1 MMSET
6 QEDQARKAAKN
17 QALFRDVNERIDE
30 LVGKAW
36 HPDFICEC
44 ADEHCVEK
52 LQLSLREYEEIRA
65 SPVHFPV
72 KVGHD
77 YPEFERVVA
86 VSDRY
91 AVVEKIGA
99 AAEVAKTLDP
109 RSRVKG
115 ASWVDVE
122 NEPSYPDSRI

>member
-1 MMSET
+1 MREPVEILRGFGSRRLWLGGRRVR
-6 QEDQARKAAKN
+6 AFRGRK
-17 QALFRDVNERIDE
+17 LISSLIGSVLEE
-30 LVGKAW
+30 
-36 HPDFICEC
+36 
-44 ADEHCVEK
+44 
-52 LQLSLREYEEIRA
+52 LSLREYEEIRA

-86 VSDRY
+86 VSDGY

-109 RSRVKG
+109 RSRVNG
-115 ASWVDVE
+115 GSLVE
-122 NEPSYPDSRI
+122 VKNGPS

>member
-1 MMSET
+1 MAARLPSQSPQDAPRSCRNEVALSLFSET
-6 QEDQARKAAKN
+6 RRKSRGAP
-17 QALFRDVNERIDE
+17 L
-30 LVGKAW
+30 
-36 HPDFICEC
+36 CEC
-44 ADEHCVEK
+44 ADEHCVET
-52 LQLSLREYEEIRA
+52 LELSLREYEEIRA

-86 VSDRY
+86 VSDGY

-99 AAEVAKTLDP
+99 AAEVAKMLDP

-115 ASWVDVE
+115 GSPV
-122 NEPSYPDSRI
+122 

>member
-1 MMSET
+1 MKA

-17 QALFRDVNERIDE
+17 QALFRDVNERIEE

-36 HPDFICEC
+36 HPAFVCEC
-44 ADEHCVEK
+44 ADEHCIET
-52 LQLSLREYEEIRA
+52 LELSLAEYESIRA
-65 SPVHFPV
+65 SPIRFPV

-86 VSDRY
+86 VSDGY

-99 AAEVAKTLDP
+99 AAEVARKLDP

-115 ASWVDVE
+115 ASLVE
-122 NEPSYPDSRI
+122 VKNGPS

>member
-1 MMSET
+1 MKE
-6 QEDQARKAAKN
+6 QEEQARKAAKN
-17 QALFRDVNERIDE
+17 QALFRDVNERIEE
-30 LVGKAW
+30 LVGTAW

-44 ADEHCVEK
+44 ADEHCSEK
-52 LQLSLREYEEIRA
+52 LELSLREYEEIRA
-65 SPVHFPV
+65 SPVHFPI

-77 YPEFERVVA
+77 YPGFERVVA

-99 AAEVAKTLDP
+99 AAEVAKRLDP

-115 ASWVDVE
+115 GSPVE
-122 NEPSYPDSRI
+122 VRTGRVSPSSGM

>member
-1 MMSET
+1 MKE
-6 QEDQARKAAKN
+6 EEEQARKAAKN
-17 QALFRDVNERIDE
+17 QALFRDVNERIEE
-30 LVGKAW
+30 LV
-36 HPDFICEC
+36 
-44 ADEHCVEK
+44 DEHCVET
-52 LQLSLREYEEIRA
+52 LELSLREYEEIRT

-86 VSDRY
+86 VSDGY

-115 ASWVDVE
+115 GSPV
-122 NEPSYPDSRI
+122 

>member
-1 MMSET
+1 MKE
-6 QEDQARKAAKN
+6 QEEQARKAAKN
-17 QALFRDVNERIDE
+17 QALFRDVNERIE
-30 LVGKAW
+30 KLVEKAW
-36 HPDFICEC
+36 HPAFVCEC
-44 ADEHCVEK
+44 ADEHCVET
-52 LQLSLREYEEIRA
+52 LELSLREYEEIRG

-86 VSDRY
+86 LSDGY

-109 RSRVKG
+109 RSQVNGGSLVEVKNG
-115 ASWVDVE
+115 
-122 NEPSYPDSRI
+122 PS

>member
-1 MMSET
+1 MTKE
-6 QEDQARKAAKN
+6 QEEQARKAAKN
-17 QALFRDVNERIDE
+17 QALFRDVNERIEE

-36 HPDFICEC
+36 HPAFVCEC
-44 ADEHCVEK
+44 ADEHCVET
-52 LQLSLREYEEIRA
+52 LELSLREYEEIRA

-86 VSDRY
+86 VSDGY
-91 AVVEKIGA
+91 AVVEKVGA
-99 AAEVAKTLDP
+99 AAEIAKKLDP

-115 ASWVDVE
+115 ARWADVE
-122 NEPSYPDSRI
+122 NEPSYPSSRI